1 MDTDQNICTL
11 YSETNKISS
20 LSTYFRCTM
29 AKLNRKLR
37 QDSTDRYKTKLYLWR
52 NLGGLIPEEMAMSVT
67 ESITAEWKQYN
78 DLMSKVRSETLD
90 LLKTNKVVTE
100 DYIGYIAFAEELAHQ
115 IWKNR
120 NSSPDPN
127 TANEASKTDL
137 ESKYS
142 DVYGLDVTVLDAI
155 YNAVLTTVMGSGA

>member
-1 MDTDQNICTL
+1 G
-11 YSETNKISS
+11 
-20 LSTYFRCTM
+20 

-52 NLGGLIPEEMAMSVT
+52 NLGGLIPEDMAISVT
-67 ESITAEWKQYN
+67 ESITADWKQYN
-78 DLMSKVRSETLD
+78 DMMSKVRNETLD
-90 LLKTNKVVTE
+90 ILKTNKVATE

-115 IWKNR
+115 VWKNK

-155 YNAVLTTVMGSGA
+155 YNAVIPIIMGGGS